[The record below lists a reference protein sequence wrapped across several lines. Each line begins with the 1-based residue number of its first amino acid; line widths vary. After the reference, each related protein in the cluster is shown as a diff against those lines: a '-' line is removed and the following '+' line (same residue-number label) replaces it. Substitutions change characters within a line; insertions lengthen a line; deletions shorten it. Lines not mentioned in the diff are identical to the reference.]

1 MRKHRYAWA
10 AGAIL
15 LAALSGC
22 GAAQTASSKGA
33 SPAAAASPAASGVT
47 VYGCI
52 SGGRIID
59 VSVTKAPACP
69 AGDTRVQWTGQ
80 VSAAPSKAASRAVAS
95 TTAPS
100 AATPASWAWCSSD
113 RSGEQTM
120 PNSRFDLFNNEW
132 NTSANPGPQT
142 ICGNSESNW
151 EVTSNQRAGNTEV
164 LTYPSV
170 QVNYNSQNGYALS
183 RFSSMTSSWAEKMPS
198 VSGLDAEAAYDIWLN
213 DLNKEVMVWV
223 DNRGQTPAGSKVAT
237 YSVSGATWDL
247 YVTGDNSYMAFVRE
261 GNADSGSVDLF
272 TLLKDLQGRGLLSSS
287 DNLWQVNFGFEICS
301 TGGRQASFSVT
312 DYSLNSTPSS

>member
-1 MRKHRYAWA
+1 MRKHRYACA

-15 LAALSGC
+15 LAALTGC
-22 GAAQTASSKGA
+22 GTAQTGA
-33 SPAAAASPAASGVT
+33 GSQGAPPAAATSPAVSGVT

-69 AGDTRVQWTGQ
+69 AGDTRVQWTAQ
-80 VSAAPSKAASRAVAS
+80 ASAVPAPSTAAAS

-100 AATPASWAWCSSD
+100 AATPASWAWCSSA

-120 PNSRFDLFNNEW
+120 PDSRFDLFNNEW

-151 EVTSNQRAGNTEV
+151 EVTSNQRAGNTAV

-183 RFSSMTSSWAEKMPS
+183 RFSSMTSSWAEQMPS

-223 DNRGQTPAGSKVAT
+223 DNHGQTPAGSKVAA

-247 YVTGDNSYMAFVRE
+247 YVTSDNSYMAFVRE
-261 GNADSGSVDLF
+261 GNAASGSIDLF
-272 TLLKDLQGRGLLSSS
+272 TLLKDLEGRGLLSSS
-287 DNLWQVNFGFEICS
+287 DTLWQGNFGFEICS

-312 DYSLNSTPSS
+312 NYSLTSTPSS

>member
-1 MRKHRYAWA
+1 MRKHRYACA

-15 LAALSGC
+15 LAALTGC
-22 GAAQTASSKGA
+22 GAARTGAGSQGA
-33 SPAAAASPAASGVT
+33 SPAAAASPAVSGVT

-80 VSAAPSKAASRAVAS
+80 VPAAAATPTAAAS

-100 AATPASWAWCSSD
+100 AATPASWAWCSSA
-113 RSGEQTM
+113 RSGEQIM
-120 PNSRFDLFNNEW
+120 PDSRFDLFNNEW

-151 EVTSNQRAGNTEV
+151 EVTSNQRAGNTAV

-183 RFSSMTSSWAEKMPS
+183 RFSSMASSWTEQMPS

-213 DLNKEVMVWV
+213 GLNKEVMVWV
-223 DNRGQTPAGSKVAT
+223 DNHGQTPAGSKVAA

-247 YVTGDNSYMAFVRE
+247 YVAGGNRYMAFVRE
-261 GNADSGSVDLF
+261 GNAGSGSVDLF
-272 TLLKDLQGRGLLSSS
+272 TLLKDLEGRGLLSSS
-287 DNLWQVNFGFEICS
+287 DTLWQVNFGFEICS
-301 TGGRQASFSVT
+301 TGGGQASFSVT
-312 DYSLNSTPSS
+312 NYSLNSTPSS

>member
-100 AATPASWAWCSSD
+100 AATPASWAWCSSATL
-113 RSGEQTM
+113 GQQTT
-120 PNSRFDLFNNEW
+120 PDGRFDLYNNKW
-132 NTSANPGPQT
+132 NTAYNPGPQT
-142 ICGNSESNW
+142 ICGNSESDW
-151 EVTSNQRAGNTEV
+151 QVTSNQRAGNTGV

-170 QVNYNSQNGYALS
+170 QLNYNGGNGYALS
-183 RFSSMTSSWAEKMPS
+183 RFSSMTSSWAEQMPS

-213 DLNKEVMVWV
+213 GLNKEVMVWV
-223 DNRGQTPAGSKVAT
+223 DNHGQTPAGSKMAT
-237 YSVSGATWDL
+237 YSISGATWNL
-247 YVTGDNSYMAFVRE
+247 YVTGGYMAFVRE
-261 GNADSGSVDLF
+261 GNATSGSVDLF
-272 TLLKDLQGRGLLSSS
+272 AMLKDLEDRGLLTSSAT
-287 DNLWQVNFGFEICS
+287 LWQVNFGWEICS
-301 TGGRQASFSVT
+301 TGGQPASFSVT
-312 DYSLNSTPSS
+312 SYSLTSTPSS

>member
-1 MRKHRYAWA
+1 MRKHRYACA

-15 LAALSGC
+15 LVALTGC
-22 GAAQTASSKGA
+22 GGAQTGPGSHGA
-33 SPAAAASPAASGVT
+33 SPAAATSPAVSDVT

-80 VSAAPSKAASRAVAS
+80 VPAAPAPSTAAAS

-100 AATPASWAWCSSD
+100 AATPASWAWCSSA

-120 PNSRFDLFNNEW
+120 PHSRFDLFNNEW

-151 EVTSNQRAGNTEV
+151 EVTSNQRAGNTAV

-183 RFSSMTSSWAEKMPS
+183 RFSSMTSSWAEHLPS

-223 DNRGQTPAGSKVAT
+223 DNHGQTPAGSKVAA

-247 YVTGDNSYMAFVRE
+247 YVTSDNSYMAFVRE

-272 TLLKDLQGRGLLSSS
+272 TLLKNLERRGLLSSS
-287 DNLWQVNFGFEICS
+287 DTLWQVNFGFEISS

-312 DYSLNSTPSS
+312 NYSLNSTPSS

>member
-1 MRKHRYAWA
+1 MRKHRYPCA

-15 LAALSGC
+15 LVALTGC
-22 GAAQTASSKGA
+22 GAAQTGA
-33 SPAAAASPAASGVT
+33 GSQGGSPAAARSPAVSGVT

-59 VSVTKAPACP
+59 VSVTKAPACK

-80 VSAAPSKAASRAVAS
+80 VSAAPAPSTAAAS

-100 AATPASWAWCSSD
+100 AATPASWAWCSSA
-113 RSGEQTM
+113 RSGVQTM

-183 RFSSMTSSWAEKMPS
+183 RFSSMTSSWAEQMPS
-198 VSGLDAEAAYDIWLN
+198 ASGLDAEAAYDIWLN

-223 DNRGQTPAGSKVAT
+223 DNHGQTPAGSKVAA

-247 YVTGDNSYMAFVRE
+247 YVTSDNSYMAFVRK

-272 TLLKDLQGRGLLSSS
+272 TLLKVLEGRGLLSSS
-287 DNLWQVNFGFEICS
+287 DTLWQVNFGFEISS
-301 TGGRQASFSVT
+301 TGGRQASFSVKN
-312 DYSLNSTPSS
+312 YSLNSTPSS

>member
-1 MRKHRYAWA
+1 MRKHRYAGA

-15 LAALSGC
+15 LAALTGC
-22 GAAQTASSKGA
+22 GAAQTGAGSHGA
-33 SPAAAASPAASGVT
+33 SPSAATSPAVSGVT

-59 VSVTKAPACP
+59 VSVTKAPACK

-80 VSAAPSKAASRAVAS
+80 VPAAPAPSAAAAS

-100 AATPASWAWCSSD
+100 AATPASWAWCSSA
-113 RSGEQTM
+113 RSGLQTM

-151 EVTSNQRAGNTEV
+151 QVTSNQRAGNTEV

-170 QVNYNSQNGYALS
+170 QVNYNSQDGYPLS
-183 RFSSMTSSWAEKMPS
+183 RFSSMTSSWAEQMPS

-223 DNRGQTPAGSKVAT
+223 DNHGQTPAGSKVAT
-237 YSVSGATWDL
+237 YSVSGATWNL
-247 YVTGDNSYMAFVRE
+247 YVTSDNSYMAFVRE
-261 GNADSGSVDLF
+261 GNADSGSVNLF
-272 TLLKDLQGRGLLSSS
+272 TLLKYLEGRGLLSSS
-287 DNLWQVNFGFEICS
+287 DTLWQVNFGFEISS
-301 TGGRQASFSVT
+301 TGGRPASFSVT
-312 DYSLNSTPSS
+312 NYSLHSTPSS

>member
-1 MRKHRYAWA
+1 MSRHRYACV

-15 LAALSGC
+15 LAALTGC
-22 GAAQTASSKGA
+22 DAAQTGA
-33 SPAAAASPAASGVT
+33 GSQGTSPVAATSPAVSGVT

-52 SGGRIID
+52 SGGQIID
-59 VSVTKAPACP
+59 VSVNKAPACP
-69 AGDTRVQWTGQ
+69 AGTTRIHWTGQ
-80 VSAAPSKAASRAVAS
+80 VSAAPGDAS
-95 TTAPS
+95 TTQPPGT
-100 AATPASWAWCSSD
+100 TPASWAWCSSD
-113 RSGEQTM
+113 RSGLQTM
-120 PNSRFDLFNNEW
+120 PDSRFDLFNNEW

-164 LTYPSV
+164 LTFPSV